1 MVREA
6 LSLHG
11 QPDGGLGESR
21 LSAALSGD
29 GSEANG
35 PDFSRTT
42 EADDQTREAEGEV
55 WCRPEAK
62 PEPGLYEST
71 KKSGVKQLMKRRL
84 PVSRQLGNL
93 GTTPEMYPPSHH

>member
-1 MVREA
+1 MVRFSA
-6 LSLHG
+6 FLM
-11 QPDGGLGESR
+11 PPVTKGLGEMSPA
-21 LSAALSGD
+21 AALSGD